1 MGFNADSGLMA
12 NGLAGYA
19 LIVSNVAAAAG
30 LILGVAIEW
39 IKDGKATVL
48 GAISGVI
55 AGLVVI
61 TPAAGFVDAV
71 AAILIGAVA
80 SGFAIIAIAY
90 IKPKLGYDDA
100 LDVFGIQG
108 VCGIWGGVIV
118 TGIFTVEAIRGATGL
133 ISGNLNQFLVQIL
146 SVLATLTY
154 VGIMTFIIVKVIN
167 KVLGLRLSNK
177 EEIEGLDT
185 YLHEETGYR
194 I

>member
-1 MGFNADSGLMA
+1 MG
-12 NGLAGYA
+12 
-19 LIVSNVAAAAG
+19 
-30 LILGVAIEW
+30 
-39 IKDGKATVL
+39 
-48 GAISGVI
+48 
-55 AGLVVI
+55 
-61 TPAAGFVDAV
+61 
-71 AAILIGAVA
+71 
-80 SGFAIIAIAY
+80 
-90 IKPKLGYDDA
+90 
-100 LDVFGIQG
+100 
-108 VCGIWGGVIV
+108 GGVIV

>member
-108 VCGIWGGVIV
+108 VCGIWGG
-118 TGIFTVEAIRGATGL
+118 
-133 ISGNLNQFLVQIL
+133 GNCYWYFY
-146 SVLATLTY
+146 S
-154 VGIMTFIIVKVIN
+154 
-167 KVLGLRLSNK
+167 
-177 EEIEGLDT
+177 
-185 YLHEETGYR
+185 
-194 I
+194 